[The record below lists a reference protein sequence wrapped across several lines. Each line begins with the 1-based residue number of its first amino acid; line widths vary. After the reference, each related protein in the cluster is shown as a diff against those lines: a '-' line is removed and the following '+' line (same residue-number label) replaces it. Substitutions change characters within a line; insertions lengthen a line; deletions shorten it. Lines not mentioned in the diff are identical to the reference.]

1 MTYKPELFAAVLDP
15 SLVSVLIFVAGTL
28 AAMGLG
34 LLAIRG
40 ATRTINGLPELQR
53 RVAECEVTCAAAREI
68 AEAAR
73 TDADEARRYAQKRA
87 DRVAR
92 VKVVE
97 KQAEHDNGAPVQPA
111 AAPWATL
118 FDQLRG
124 STRSTP
130 TPSSRPRPV
139 AIEDADDGK

>member
-1 MTYKPELFAAVLDP
+1 MTTQVELLAAVLDP

-97 KQAEHDNGAPVQPA
+97 KQVESDNGGSAPQPT
-111 AAPWATL
+111 APWASL

-124 STRSTP
+124 SARSASTP
-130 TPSSRPRPV
+130 PARPRPV
-139 AIEDADDGK
+139 AIEDPDSGK